1 MTPPRLLGLDLLA
14 MVVMAVM
21 TWLIRAGGFWMMAR
35 VPLTPRVRRMLDAL
49 PGSIVAATVLPIVSK
64 SGAAAVI
71 AIAAAVLT
79 MMLRGNALLA
89 VACGMAVAALAR
101 SVGL

>member
-1 MTPPRLLGLDLLA
+1 MIPPKLLGLL
-14 MVVMAVM
+14 VMAAM

-64 SGAAAVI
+64 SGSAAVI
-71 AIAAAVLT
+71 AIAAAVLI
-79 MMLRGNALLA
+79 MRLHRNALLA